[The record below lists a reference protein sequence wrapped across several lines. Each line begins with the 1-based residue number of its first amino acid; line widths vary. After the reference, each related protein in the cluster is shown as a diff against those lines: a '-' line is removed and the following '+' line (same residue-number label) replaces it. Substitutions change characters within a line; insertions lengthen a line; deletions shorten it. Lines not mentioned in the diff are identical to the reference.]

1 MLRKGSISHHSR
13 GVSETP
19 WTQKGNP
26 NMPNFHHA
34 TVANQPFSVERGIS
48 DILRS
53 LLVAD
58 QLTPMSV
65 IHPCD
70 WAPQHS
76 PKETHLEAPSG
87 RSSTAPRPGHC
98 SWHPSWH
105 RESWLCSSLEQ
116 HNARMWCQWL
126 PRSTDTTKGNP
137 FSHSDQIPSLCSW
150 LCSGGILCL
159 CFVLKSLL
167 FCKEAQ
173 VVFLLWMKDRGCI
186 QQSQWHFTQPSWQCW
201 LWTKY

>member
-34 TVANQPFSVERGIS
+34 TVANQPFLVERGIS

-70 WAPQHS
+70 RAPQHN

-105 RESWLCSSLEQ
+105 RESRLCSSLEQ
-116 HNARMWCQWL
+116 TMPACGASDFQSL
-126 PRSTDTTKGNP
+126 SRSTDTTKGNP
-137 FSHSDQIPSLCSW
+137 FSHSDQIP
-150 LCSGGILCL
+150 
-159 CFVLKSLL
+159 
-167 FCKEAQ
+167 
-173 VVFLLWMKDRGCI
+173 
-186 QQSQWHFTQPSWQCW
+186 
-201 LWTKY
+201 